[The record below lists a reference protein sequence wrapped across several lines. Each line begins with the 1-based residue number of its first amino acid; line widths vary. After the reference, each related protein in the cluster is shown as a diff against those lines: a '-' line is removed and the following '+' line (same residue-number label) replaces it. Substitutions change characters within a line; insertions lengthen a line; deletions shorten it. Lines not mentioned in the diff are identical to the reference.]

1 MATAKRLLPNT
12 ETEIFYNWDDT
23 GNPVSA
29 LSITLTN
36 TSPNPVKVHVSFV
49 ELSGLF
55 LAGVIFS
62 NFTIAGYASEY
73 KEIPTRY
80 MSVDESIRAYAEV
93 ADVIALSIDL
103 SGVDESLIPVVS
115 PS

>member
-1 MATAKRLLPNT
+1 MATVKKLLPNT
-12 ETEIFYNWDDT
+12 ETEIFRNWDDT

-55 LAGVIFS
+55 LAGTIFS
-62 NFTIAGYASEY
+62 NFTIAGYESIY

-80 MSVDESIRAYAEV
+80 MSVDESLRAYAEV
-93 ADVIALSIDL
+93 PNVIALSVDL
-103 SGVDESLIPVVS
+103 SGVNEELLNPLA
-115 PS
+115 